1 MENLQLKRYTI
12 REKVGEGGMADVYLA
27 YDNVLNRECAI
38 KIMKLELASDPVA
51 RIRFR
56 READAAATL
65 QHPNIVTI
73 YDVGESNNRP
83 FIVMEYVRGLTLKS
97 LIQQRGAIEKR
108 EAIFIATQ
116 IAEGLQAAH
125 DAGVIHRDV
134 KPHNILIKADSTA
147 KITDFG
153 IASVQGAIQLTQHDS
168 VMGSVHYLAPECSRG
183 ESASE
188 QSDIYSLGIVLYEML
203 TGDVPY
209 KGDAAVQVAMKHMQE
224 DIPSIRSMNNSIEQ
238 SIENIIIKA
247 TSKNKLTRYQSA
259 QEMLEDLRQCLK
271 PEHAKDKKIQ
281 LAPATPMVEDQTRV
295 FTDLN
300 PESTT
305 KTGMSTRDKVLIGI
319 IGLAVLGL
327 IFLLITSL
335 LGNTSEPETF
345 EMIDVSELSIEE
357 ATEQLEALNLEVSDS
372 YTYEPNS
379 DIEVDHVIRTSPE
392 SGVMVSEGDEVY
404 LVVSSGES
412 FIMSDFRGRLIEE
425 VREELEAYDFISVK
439 VDYEETND
447 YEPNEIID
455 QEGAEVGDELSAQEE
470 YTLTFTVAE
479 PEPFQIPDLTG
490 AHYQEAKS
498 ELERLGARVELDP
511 QDSSTLSDEEWLE
524 TEFEVVT
531 SMSPRQNTTFTPSE
545 RNQITLQYWSRT
557 EREVVQVDK
566 ESLIERINFANQ
578 LDTSLMTNE
587 TVYALELAIQNAQLI
602 VDNDNASQS
611 QVDGALATINE
622 AINLLRPIPVTP
634 SNPTMNT
641 LTEGDDLLSGIA
653 DPVVS
658 IRVTNAA
665 GQQIGL
671 GMTNAD
677 GSFSISITPQP
688 GNTRVF
694 VTASNTDGLT
704 SETIGVDVVAL
715 PDEPEPVDPQPQP

>member
-125 DAGVIHRDV
+125 EAGVIHRDV

-203 TGDVPY
+203 TGDLPY

-224 DIPSIRSMNNSIEQ
+224 EIPSIRSMNNSIEQ

-259 QEMLEDLRQCLK
+259 QEMLEDLRNCLK
-271 PEHAKDKKIQ
+271 PEHAKDKRIQ

-300 PESTT
+300 PQSNT
-305 KTGMSTRDKVLIGI
+305 KTGISTRDKVLIGI
-319 IGLAVLGL
+319 IGLAVVGL
-327 IFLLITSL
+327 LFLLLTSL
-335 LGNTSEPETF
+335 LGNNAAQPEEF

-357 ATEQLEALNLEVSDS
+357 ATQQLEELKLEVSDS

-392 SGVMVSEGDEVY
+392 SGTMVSEGDEVY
-404 LVVSSGES
+404 LIISSGES

-425 VREELEAYDFISVK
+425 VREELEDYEFITIRVN
-439 VDYEETND
+439 YEETNE

-479 PEPFQIPDLTG
+479 PAPFQIPDLTG
-490 AHYQEAKS
+490 FNYQEAKR
-498 ELERLGARVELDP
+498 ELERLGARVQLDP

-524 TEFEVVT
+524 TEFEVIT
-531 SMSPRQNTTFTPSE
+531 SMSPRQNSTFTPSE
-545 RNQITLQYWSRT
+545 RNQITLQYWTKT
-557 EREVVQVDK
+557 ERDVVKVDK
-566 ESLIERINFANQ
+566 EALIERISFASQ

-602 VDNDNASQS
+602 VDNENASQS

-634 SNPTMNT
+634 SNPTVNT
-641 LTEGDDLLSGIA
+641 LTEGDDIMTGLA

-704 SETIGVDVVAL
+704 SETIGVDVVPLAQ
-715 PDEPEPVDPQPQP
+715 PEPDPEPQP

>member
-125 DAGVIHRDV
+125 EAGVIHRDV

-203 TGDVPY
+203 TGDLPY

-224 DIPSIRSMNNSIEQ
+224 EIPSIRSMNNSIEQ

-259 QEMLEDLRQCLK
+259 QEMLEDLRNCLK
-271 PEHAKDKKIQ
+271 PEHAKDKRIQ
-281 LAPATPMVEDQTRV
+281 LAPATPLVEDQTRV

-300 PESTT
+300 PQSNT
-305 KTGMSTRDKVLIGI
+305 KTGLSTRDKVLIGI
-319 IGLAVLGL
+319 IGLAVVGL
-327 IFLLITSL
+327 LFLLLTSL
-335 LGNTSEPETF
+335 LGNNAAQPEEF

-357 ATEQLEALNLEVSDS
+357 ATQQLEELKLEVSDS

-392 SGVMVSEGDEVY
+392 SGTMVSEGDEVY
-404 LVVSSGES
+404 LIISSGES

-425 VREELEAYDFISVK
+425 VREELEDYEFITIRVN
-439 VDYEETND
+439 YEETNE

-479 PEPFQIPDLTG
+479 PAPFQIPNLIG
-490 AHYQEAKS
+490 FNYQEAKR
-498 ELERLGARVELDP
+498 ELERLGARVQLDP

-524 TEFEVVT
+524 TEFEVIT
-531 SMSPRQNTTFTPSE
+531 SMSPRQNSTFTPSE
-545 RNQITLQYWSRT
+545 RNQITLQYWTKT
-557 EREVVQVDK
+557 ERDVVKVDK
-566 ESLIERINFANQ
+566 EALIERISFASQ

-587 TVYALELAIQNAQLI
+587 TVYALKLAIQNAQLI
-602 VDNDNASQS
+602 VDNENASQS

-634 SNPTMNT
+634 SNPTVNT
-641 LTEGDDLLSGIA
+641 LTEGDDIMTGLA

-704 SETIGVDVVAL
+704 SETIGVDVVPLAQ
-715 PDEPEPVDPQPQP
+715 PEPDPEPQP